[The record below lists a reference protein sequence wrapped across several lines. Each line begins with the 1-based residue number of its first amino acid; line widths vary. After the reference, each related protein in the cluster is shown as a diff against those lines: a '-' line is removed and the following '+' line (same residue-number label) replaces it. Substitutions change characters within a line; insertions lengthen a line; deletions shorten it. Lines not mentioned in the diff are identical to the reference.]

1 MEQITI
7 RKAQPDDAPA
17 LLDMQL
23 QLDLETQ
30 AMMYEPGER
39 PTDANEL
46 AQQLEAWE
54 KENLSDCTILEKGS
68 LLLLALAKGVPVGFL
83 SAERGPFLRT
93 AHSAY
98 VVVGLLSCA
107 RGRGVGTRLFA
118 WLEEWAR
125 AQGLRRLELTVRCDN
140 AAGIA
145 LYQKA
150 GFCIEGRKP
159 CSLMVCNE
167 PVDEYDMGK
176 LL

>member
-54 KENLSDCTILEKGS
+54 EKGS

-125 AQGLRRLELTVRCDN
+125 AQGLRRLELTVRCDD